1 MLGGRTAGAEL
12 GPQDLSGCL
21 ALGMEEEMTAHSR
34 ILAWRIP
41 WAEEPGRLQSVGL
54 QEQDMT
60 ERLNDPSVALGKERT
75 EGMLEPEAGGE
86 GWGGEGGGGWGGMQS
101 RAGPEKHQVAP
112 GCQIGAQVRSW
123 ASHLQSSI
131 SSK

>member
-1 MLGGRTAGAEL
+1 MSGGRTAGAEL

-21 ALGMEEEMTAHSR
+21 ALGMEEETTAHSR

-41 WAEEPGRLQSVGL
+41 LAEEPGRLQSVGL

-60 ERLNDPSVALGKERT
+60 ERLNHPSVALGKERT
-75 EGMLEPEAGGE
+75 EGMLEPEAGGR
-86 GWGGEGGGGWGGMQS
+86 GRGGRGGMQS

-112 GCQIGAQVRSW
+112 GCQIGAQVRPW